1 MAKTQDK
8 TASKKK
14 TSPKEEISEFWNDFR
29 EFAFKGNV
37 IDLAVGVIVAT
48 AFNKIV
54 QSLTNDIIMP
64 IFGKVL
70 GNAAFS
76 ELYINL
82 SSTDYAT
89 LAEATAAGAPVIKY
103 GLFLTSI
110 LDFLI
115 ITLSLF
121 IALRVILYSK
131 RKEKEEDAK

>member
-8 TASKKK
+8 TAKKK
-14 TSPKEEISEFWNDFR
+14 ASPKAEINEFWNDFK

-82 SSTDYAT
+82 SSTDYPT

-103 GLFLTSI
+103 GLFITSI

-121 IALRVILYSK
+121 IALRIILHSK
-131 RKEKEEDAK
+131 RKEKEEE